1 MILFL
6 FGQWGAGKSYIA
18 HKIEEGY
25 NLPHLDAD
33 QFFTQEMVDAVKACE
48 LDPHQM
54 SDFYERVIAA
64 MHDYEARHPHF
75 MVTQGIYTDLYRRQI
90 YREFLPDIRFVLVKT
105 PDPSLQR
112 QRIGQRAR
120 LTGNPV
126 SVAAYDSMTHYW
138 EPISIPHAVLW
149 NDDFVDDSLECL
161 LTDLNLARFLSAR
174 QTLSATRSQSVI
186 TVLEHRH
193 DSA

>member
-6 FGQWGAGKSYIA
+6 FGQWGSGKSHIA
-18 HKIEEGY
+18 HKIEEWY
-25 NLPHLDAD
+25 KLPHLDAD

-54 SDFYERVIAA
+54 TDYYQRVIAT
-64 MHDYEARHPHF
+64 MHGYEARHPHF

-105 PDPSLQR
+105 PDLSLQR

-120 LTGNPV
+120 ATGNPV
-126 SVAAYDSMTHYW
+126 SLAAYEYMTHYW

-149 NDDFVDDSLECL
+149 NDEFVDDSLECL
-161 LTDLNLARFLSAR
+161 LADLNLSRPFRLR
-174 QTLSATRSQSVI
+174 RPPQPTRSQTVI
-186 TVLEHRH
+186 TALEHRH
-193 DSA
+193 E

>member
-6 FGQWGAGKSYIA
+6 FGQWGAGKSHIA

-54 SDFYERVIAA
+54 SGFYERVIAA
-64 MHDYEARHPHF
+64 MHEYEACYPHF
-75 MVTQGIYTDLYRRQI
+75 MVTQGIYTDLHRRQI

-105 PDPSLQR
+105 PDSALQR
-112 QRIGQRAR
+112 RRIGQRA
-120 LTGNPV
+120 LATGNPV
-126 SVAAYDSMTHYW
+126 SVAAYEYMSHYW
-138 EPISIPHAVLW
+138 EPVSIPHAVLW
-149 NDDFVDDSLECL
+149 NDEFVDDSLECL
-161 LTDLNLARFLSAR
+161 LADLTLARSFRPRRAL
-174 QTLSATRSQSVI
+174 QPTRSQTVI
-186 TVLEHRH
+186 TALEHRH
-193 DSA
+193 E